1 MLADELAMAKKLPRR
16 RTIFSQAA
24 THATGRLVG
33 GSSAM
38 CDLAFINLLREKVR
52 QQETEDK
59 RAAAF
64 GAVTHGRFVPWS
76 MPAQSQPRSV
86 PAR

>member
-1 MLADELAMAKKLPRR
+1 
-16 RTIFSQAA
+16 
-24 THATGRLVG
+24 
-33 GSSAM
+33 M

-64 GAVTHGRFVPWS
+64 GAVPRQRFVPWS
-76 MPAQSQPRSV
+76 MPVQSQPRSV

>member
-1 MLADELAMAKKLPRR
+1 
-16 RTIFSQAA
+16 
-24 THATGRLVG
+24 
-33 GSSAM
+33 
-38 CDLAFINLLREKVR
+38 VR

-59 RAAAF
+59 RATAF
-64 GAVTHGRFVPWS
+64 GAVPYQRFVPWT

>member
-1 MLADELAMAKKLPRR
+1 
-16 RTIFSQAA
+16 
-24 THATGRLVG
+24 
-33 GSSAM
+33 M

-64 GAVTHGRFVPWS
+64 GAVPHQRFVPWS
-76 MPAQSQPRSV
+76 MPAQSQPRSG

>member
-1 MLADELAMAKKLPRR
+1 
-16 RTIFSQAA
+16 
-24 THATGRLVG
+24 
-33 GSSAM
+33 M

-59 RAAAF
+59 RPAAF
-64 GAVTHGRFVPWS
+64 GAVPHQRFVPWS
-76 MPAQSQPRSV
+76 MPVQSQPRSA

>member
-1 MLADELAMAKKLPRR
+1 
-16 RTIFSQAA
+16 
-24 THATGRLVG
+24 
-33 GSSAM
+33 M

-52 QQETEDK
+52 QQDAEDK

-64 GAVTHGRFVPWS
+64 GAVPHQRFVPWS